1 MNHKNLRLPGWSL
14 LPLLLSGCGA
24 SGLLTTVGPDYQTAP
39 LPAAANWQ
47 TPQLGGNDNPIA
59 HQGASA
65 NLNRW
70 WERFNDPVLNRFLA
84 KAQQESASVADARAR
99 IEQARANLV
108 GADAALLPNLDS
120 SVAAKR
126 SSSSFG
132 GAPFVWN
139 QFSAGLQSSWEID
152 LFGGLAR
159 QDEAARSLL
168 ESKNSSWHDARVAVA
183 VEVAN
188 TYLAYRYCEGQV
200 QTVQADTGSR
210 RESAR
215 LVEIAGQAG
224 FRAPGDVALANASA
238 AEGNRSL
245 LQQQMQCERSIKSLV
260 AMTALEEPEVRKLLT
275 EVPERVAK
283 LPSPPAFRID
293 SLPARVLL
301 QRPDLAAAERD
312 VAEASAKIGVE
323 QAKRFPK
330 LSLSGNITPTLQNI
344 NGSAFLL
351 AQTWA
356 IGPTLSLP
364 LFDAGKR
371 AADVEAARAQYNA
384 TESNFRSKVRTAVK
398 EVEDALVRLG
408 SAAERLPQARKAVS
422 GYRMNFLAVQALYQA
437 GLGNLIDVETA
448 RRNVLSAEMAVK
460 ELEQEQVSAWIA
472 LYRAAGGG
480 WDEPEKAQTDGVAI
494 SPVSSK
500 SEPEKPGQFLI
511 NQVDFNGGK
520 S

>member
-1 MNHKNLRLPGWSL
+1 MNHKNLRFPGWSL
-14 LPLLLSGCGA
+14 LSLVLSACGA
-24 SGLLTTVGPDYQTAP
+24 SGLLTTVGPEYQTAP
-39 LPAAANWQ
+39 LPTAANWQ
-47 TPQLGGNDNPIA
+47 APQSGGKENPIA

-65 NLNRW
+65 NLNQW
-70 WERFNDPVLNRFLA
+70 WERFNDPVLSRFLA
-84 KAQQESASVADARAR
+84 AAQQESASVADARAR
-99 IEQARANLV
+99 IEQARANFV

-159 QDEAARSLL
+159 QKEAAHSQL

-188 TYLAYRYCEGQV
+188 AYLAYRYCEGQV
-200 QTVQADTGSR
+200 QIVQADNGSR
-210 RESAR
+210 SESAR

-224 FRAPGDVALANASA
+224 FRAPGDVALASASA
-238 AEGNRSL
+238 AEGNRTL
-245 LQQQMQCERSIKSLV
+245 LQQQAQCERSIKGLV
-260 AMTALEEPEVRKLLT
+260 EMTALKEPEVRKLLT
-275 EVPERVAK
+275 EVPDRVAK
-283 LPSPPAFRID
+283 LPSPPTFRID
-293 SLPARVLL
+293 PLPAHVLL

-371 AADVEAARAQYNA
+371 AADVEVAKAQYQA
-384 TESNFRSKVRTAVK
+384 AESNFRSKVRTAVK
-398 EVEDALVRLG
+398 EVEIALVRLD
-408 SAAERLPQARKAVS
+408 SADQRLPQGRKAVS
-422 GYRMNFLAVQALYQA
+422 GYRTNFLAVQALYQA

-472 LYRAAGGG
+472 LYRASGGS
-480 WDEPEKAQTDGVAI
+480 WDEPEDARKIEAAI
-494 SPVSSK
+494 PPVSSK
-500 SEPEKPGQFLI
+500 SEPENPGHI
-511 NQVDFNGGK
+511 NHQVGFTGGK
-520 S
+520 A

>member
-1 MNHKNLRLPGWSL
+1 MSRKTLQPLSLSL
-14 LPLLLSGCGA
+14 LPLLLSACGS
-24 SGLLTTVGPDYQTAP
+24 SGLLTTVGPDYQAEP

-47 TPQLGGNDNPIA
+47 APQPDENNLPIA
-59 HQGASA
+59 HRGNPA

-70 WERFNDPVLNRFLA
+70 WERFDDPVLTRLLSA
-84 KAQQESASVADARAR
+84 AEQVSASVADARAR

-108 GADAALLPNLDS
+108 GADAALLPNIDS
-120 SVAAKR
+120 SIAAKR

-139 QFSAGLQSSWEID
+139 QLSAGLQSSWEVD

-159 QDEAARSLL
+159 QEEAARSQL
-168 ESKNSSWHDARVAVA
+168 ESRNASWHDARVAVA

-188 TYLAYRYCEGQV
+188 AYLAYRYCEGQV
-200 QTVQADTGSR
+200 QIVQADTESR

-215 LVEIAGQAG
+215 LSEIAGKAG

-238 AEGNRSL
+238 AEGNRTL
-245 LQQQMQCERSIKSLV
+245 LQQQAQCERSIKGLV
-260 AMTALEEPEVRKLLT
+260 AMTALEEAEVRKLLT
-275 EVPERVAK
+275 EAPDRVAK
-283 LPSPPAFRID
+283 LPSPAAFRID

-301 QRPDLAAAERD
+301 QRPDVAAAERD

-344 NGSAFLL
+344 NGGAFLL

-371 AADVEAARAQYNA
+371 AADVEAARIQYQA
-384 TESNFRSKVRTAVK
+384 AESKFHSKVRTAVK
-398 EVEDALVRLG
+398 EVEEALVRLD
-408 SAAERLPQARKAVS
+408 SASRRLPEGRKAVT
-422 GYRMNFLAVQALYQA
+422 GYRANFLAVQQLYQV
-437 GLGNLIDVETA
+437 GLGNLIDVETS
-448 RRNVLSAEMAVK
+448 RRNVLSAEMALK

-472 LYRAAGGG
+472 LYRAAGGSWEEREDARKVG
-480 WDEPEKAQTDGVAI
+480 AASSGNGV
-494 SPVSSK
+494 
-500 SEPEKPGQFLI
+500 PEKPDHI
-511 NQVDFNGGK
+511 NHQVDFTGGK

>member
-1 MNHKNLRLPGWSL
+1 MNHKNLQLPGWSL
-14 LPLLLSGCGA
+14 LSMLLSACGA

-47 TPQLGGNDNPIA
+47 APQPDGHDNPIA
-59 HQGASA
+59 HQGAPA

-70 WERFNDPVLNRFLA
+70 WERFNDPVLNRFLEA
-84 KAQQESASVADARAR
+84 AQQESASVADARAR
-99 IEQARANLV
+99 IEQARANFV

-120 SVAAKR
+120 SIAAKR

-159 QDEAARSLL
+159 QKEAAHSQL

-188 TYLAYRYCEGQV
+188 AYLAYRYCEGQV
-200 QTVQADTGSR
+200 QIVQADTHSR

-215 LVEIAGQAG
+215 LAEIAGQAG

-238 AEGNRSL
+238 AEGNRTL
-245 LQQQMQCERSIKSLV
+245 LQQQTQCERSIKGLV

-275 EVPERVAK
+275 EASDRVAK

-293 SLPARVLL
+293 SLPARALL

-344 NGSAFLL
+344 NGSALLL

-371 AADVEAARAQYNA
+371 AADVEAARAQYKA

-398 EVEDALVRLG
+398 EVEDALVRLD
-408 SAAERLPQARKAVS
+408 SAAERQPQARKAVS
-422 GYRMNFLAVQALYQA
+422 GYRTNFLAVQELYQA

-472 LYRAAGGG
+472 LYRAAGGS
-480 WDEPEKAQTDGVAI
+480 WDEPGEASKGDIVF
-494 SPVSSK
+494 SPVSGK
-500 SEPEKPGQFLI
+500 SEPEKPDQFL
-511 NQVDFNGGK
+511 NYQVDFSREK